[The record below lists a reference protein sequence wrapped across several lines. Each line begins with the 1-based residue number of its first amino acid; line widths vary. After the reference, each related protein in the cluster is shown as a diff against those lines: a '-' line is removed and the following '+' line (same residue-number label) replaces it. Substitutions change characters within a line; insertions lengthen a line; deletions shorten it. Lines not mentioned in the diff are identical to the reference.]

1 MMDPEQKPKII
12 QLKNGLTAFEWT
24 QKEKPC
30 LNHWYLIKGE
40 TYKDY
45 WKITKDYYSPETN
58 KTYYRIVEFY
68 NGSILYSGKTLSQVR
83 ELMRYGTYRQVI

>member
-1 MMDPEQKPKII
+1 MERKEPNIV
-12 QLKNGLTAFEWT
+12 QLMNGLTAIEWT
-24 QKEKPC
+24 NKEKPC

-40 TYKDY
+40 TCKDY

-68 NGSILYSGKTLSQVR
+68 NGSILYSGKTLAQVR
-83 ELMRYGTYRQVI
+83 ELMRYGTYRAVI

>member
-1 MMDPEQKPKII
+1 MMEQKPNIV

-45 WKITKDYYSPETN
+45 WKITKDYYNPETN

-68 NGSILYSGKTLSQVR
+68 NGSILYSGKHCHRSAS
-83 ELMRYGTYRQVI
+83 